1 VTRIHLDTDLGS
13 DTDDLCALAMLLG
26 WPGAEL
32 VGVTTCTD
40 PGGRRAG
47 WVRWALALAG
57 RDDVGVAAGAEGSLG
72 GLFGAL
78 EFPDYWPEPIE
89 PAPSAPG
96 AGLELLDRS
105 IASGATVVAVGPWT
119 NLAMLEAE
127 RPGLLAGNDV
137 VVMGGHVPP
146 PADGFPPWGPRD
158 DWNVQQDA
166 QAARIV
172 LERCDP
178 VVVPIGPC
186 LRATLRSAHLE
197 RLRAAGPLGDLL
209 AEQGEAHAR
218 DNGRT
223 ELGRAYPEL
232 PDDLLNFQYDPLACA
247 VALGWSGAPVEELD
261 VSVGIDEA
269 GLLQMRLDPDGGRR
283 LRVTTGVDGPA
294 FEEAWLDAVTRA
306 AHGSAVG

>member
-26 WPGAEL
+26 WPRAEL
-32 VGVTTCTD
+32 IGITTCTD

-47 WVRWALALAG
+47 CLRWALALAG
-57 RDDVGVAAGAEGSLG
+57 RDDIPVAAGAEGSLG

-78 EFPDYWPEPIE
+78 EFPDYWPEAI
-89 PAPSAPG
+89 APSPSR
-96 AGLELLDRS
+96 AGKALELLADDV
-105 IASGATVVAVGPWT
+105 ASGATVVAVGPWT

-127 RPGLLAGNDV
+127 RPGMLAGADV

-146 PADGFPPWGPRD
+146 PSDGLPPWGPRD

-166 QAARIV
+166 EAARIV

-178 VVVPIGPC
+178 VVVPIGSC
-186 LRATLRSAHLE
+186 LNATLRSAHVG
-197 RLRAAGPLGDLL
+197 RLRAAGTLGALVAD
-209 AEQGEAHAR
+209 QGEAHAR
-218 DNGRT
+218 DNART
-223 ELGRAYPEL
+223 ELGRAYPGL

-247 VALGWSGAPVEELD
+247 VALGWPGVRVEELD
-261 VSVGIDEA
+261 VAVGIDEA
-269 GLLQMRLDPDGGRR
+269 GLLQMRVDANGGRR
-283 LRVTTGVDGPA
+283 MRVATRVDGAA

-306 AHGSAVG
+306 SRGRAVG